1 MEATKTEEL
10 KPVRTGELVSIR
22 GSVVEASFEYPLP
35 KINDAL
41 YISGDDN
48 RRVVVEVQQHV
59 DESTVRGIAMSS
71 AAGLMRGMA
80 IEDTGAPITV
90 PVGEKNLG
98 RMFNVLGEP
107 IDTKGPIEAEAH
119 WQIHRPPPSIEA
131 QIVGNEMF
139 ETGIKIVDLLAPL
152 PRGGKAG
159 MFGGAG
165 VGKTVLIME
174 LIHNAVE
181 KHGGIS
187 LFAGIGERSREGN
200 ELWQEMDKAGILD
213 NTILVFGQMNEAP
226 GARFRLGLTALTMA
240 EYFRDIKGKDVLLLI
255 DNIFRFVQ
263 AGSEVSGLM
272 GRMPSRVG
280 YQPTLAT
287 ELAELEE
294 RITSTHNGSI
304 TSIQAV
310 YVPADDFTDPAP
322 AHTFSHLD
330 TSIVLSRQ
338 TAAEGLYPAV
348 DPLNSNSNLLDPYQ
362 VGERHYAI
370 AQQVKQTIARYRELQ
385 DIIAMLGIEEL
396 SPGERRTV
404 GRARRLLRFL
414 TQPFFVTEAFTGRSG
429 QYVSLE
435 ETLNGAEEILAGK
448 WDETPEQDFYLIGS
462 IGGIGDG

>member
-1 MEATKTEEL
+1 MKITNSERS
-10 KPVRTGELVSIR
+10 KPTRKGQLASIR
-22 GSVVEASFEYPLP
+22 GSVVEATFEHPLP
-35 KINDAL
+35 EINDVL
-41 YISGDDN
+41 SISAAGN

-71 AAGLMRGMA
+71 TAGLMRGMEV
-80 IEDTGAPITV
+80 EDTGAPIRV
-90 PVGEKNLG
+90 PVGENTLG

-107 IDTKGPIEAEAH
+107 IDNIGPVGDSEY
-119 WQIHRPPPSIEA
+119 WQIHRPPPSIEK
-131 QIVGNEMF
+131 QVVVSEMF

-165 VGKTVLIME
+165 VGKTVIIME
-174 LIHNAVE
+174 FIHNAVA
-181 KHGGIS
+181 KHRGIS
-187 LFAGIGERSREGN
+187 LFAGVGERSREGN
-200 ELWQEMDKAGILD
+200 ELWHEMDKAGIL
-213 NTILVFGQMNEAP
+213 NKTILVFGQMNEAP

-240 EYFRDIKGKDVLLLI
+240 EYFRDIKGNDVLLLI
-255 DNIFRFVQ
+255 DNIFRFIQ

-294 RITSTHNGSI
+294 RIASTLKGSI
-304 TSIQAV
+304 TSIQAI

-322 AHTFSHLD
+322 AHTFAHLD
-330 TSIVLSRQ
+330 ASIVLSRQ

-362 VGERHYAI
+362 VGKRHYTI

-396 SPGERRTV
+396 SPEERRTV

-429 QYVSLE
+429 QYVPLK
-435 ETLNGAEEILAGK
+435 ETLKGAEEILSGK
-448 WDETPEQDFYLIGS
+448 WDERPELDFYLIG
-462 IGGIGDG
+462 GI

>member
-1 MEATKTEEL
+1 VEAT
-10 KPVRTGELVSIR
+10 
-22 GSVVEASFEYPLP
+22 FDYPLP
-35 KINDAL
+35 NINNAL
-41 YISGDDN
+41 YIEETGN
-48 RRVVVEVQQHV
+48 RKVVVEVQQHV

-71 AAGLMRGMA
+71 TAGLMRSMA
-80 IEDTGAPITV
+80 VEDSGAPITV
-90 PVGEKNLG
+90 PVGEKTLG
-98 RMFNVLGEP
+98 RIFNVLGEP
-107 IDTKGPIEAEAH
+107 MDNKGPLAH
-119 WQIHRPPPSIEA
+119 SEYWRVHRPPPAIEA
-131 QIVGNEMF
+131 QVVGSEVF
-139 ETGIKIVDLLAPL
+139 ETGMKIVDLLAPL

-174 LIHNAVE
+174 LIHNTVE

-200 ELWQEMDKAGILD
+200 ELWQEMDKAGIL
-213 NTILVFGQMNEAP
+213 NKTILVFGQMNEAP

-240 EYFRDIKGKDVLLLI
+240 EYFRDVKGKDVLLLI

-294 RITSTHNGSI
+294 RITSTRNGSI

-330 TSIVLSRQ
+330 ASIVLSRQ

-348 DPLNSNSNLLDPYQ
+348 DPLNSSSNLLDPYQ
-362 VGERHYAI
+362 VGERHYTI

-396 SPGERRTV
+396 SPEERRTV
-404 GRARRLLRFL
+404 GRARKLLRFL
-414 TQPFFVTEAFTGRSG
+414 TQPFFVTEAFTGRPG
-429 QYVSLE
+429 QYVSLK
-435 ETLNGAEEILAGK
+435 ETLNGTEEILAGQ
-448 WDETPEQDFYLIGS
+448 WDERPEQDFYLIGS
-462 IGGIGDG
+462 INGLRD

>member
-1 MEATKTEEL
+1 MPGPEHKHR
-10 KPVRTGELVSIR
+10 KGRLVSIR
-22 GSVVEASFEYPLP
+22 GSVVEATFEYPLP
-35 KINDAL
+35 NINNARC
-41 YISGDDN
+41 IRN
-48 RRVVVEVQQHV
+48 EKNQEEVVEVQHHI
-59 DESTVRGIAMSS
+59 DESTVRGIAMYSTR
-71 AAGLMRGMA
+71 GVMRGMA
-80 IEDTGAPITV
+80 VEDTGSPLKV
-90 PVGEKNLG
+90 PVGEETLG
-98 RMFNVLGEP
+98 RMFNVTGKP
-107 IDTKGPIEAEAH
+107 VDNKGRVEAAES
-119 WQIHRPPPSIEA
+119 WQIHRSPPSIES
-131 QIVGNEMF
+131 QVIDGEMF

-174 LIHNAVE
+174 LIHNAIE
-181 KHGGIS
+181 KHAGIS
-187 LFAGIGERSREGN
+187 VFAGIGERSREGN
-200 ELWQEMDKAGILD
+200 ELWQEMDKAGIL
-213 NTILVFGQMNEAP
+213 NKTILVFAQMNEAP

-240 EYFRDIKGKDVLLLI
+240 EYFRDVKRTDVLLLI

-294 RITSTHNGSI
+294 RITSTSNGSI

-330 TSIVLSRQ
+330 ASIVLSRL
-338 TAAEGLYPAV
+338 TAAEGLYPAI
-348 DPLNSNSNLLDPYQ
+348 DPLSSNSNLLDPYQ
-362 VGERHYAI
+362 VGEQHYTT
-370 AQQVKQTIARYRELQ
+370 AQEVKQTIARYRELQ

-396 SPGERRTV
+396 SQKERLTV
-404 GRARRLLRFL
+404 GRARKLLRFL

-429 QYVSLE
+429 QYVPLK
-435 ETLNGAEEILAGK
+435 ETLKGAEEILTGK
-448 WDETPEQDFYLIGS
+448 CDETPEQDFYMIGRL
-462 IGGIGDG
+462 GD